1 MSVPQGRY
9 GSIWRCWRR
18 SSLGTC
24 WGVPAAQAVCK
35 ARAQAALQRWLGVTH
50 PARLLVLLELEHAL
64 VGTLA
69 FEFSTSNEQI
79 QSQTIY
85 YSPREPPYAMA
96 VSGKEF

>member
-1 MSVPQGRY
+1 M
-9 GSIWRCWRR
+9 
-18 SSLGTC
+18 
-24 WGVPAAQAVCK
+24 
-35 ARAQAALQRWLGVTH
+35 TH

-96 VSGKEF
+96 VSGKEFTDFMLDVLPPPDHFDTTGHNTSSILLLVHFL